1 MRFSIQCC
9 IKSSNNPLRYMINM
23 RLNFDLFQNR
33 LLLEQSA
40 DPVVPPD
47 SAKKKLCTI
56 ICLCPP
62 DLVST
67 QITLTTET
75 TVKVTGTPSVFPDPR
90 AV

>member
-1 MRFSIQCC
+1 
-9 IKSSNNPLRYMINM
+9 MINM

-47 SAKKKLCTI
+47 PAKKNSAQQSAN
-56 ICLCPP
+56 PP

-75 TVKVTGTPSVFPDPR
+75 TVKVTGTPSVFPDP
-90 AV
+90 